1 MGYKKKNKIK
11 TGKVSHCY
19 CLSDENLWYTGK
31 RKLLIGIQIAGWI
44 SHFVF
49 ELFLH
54 CAIGQI
60 LCLAVVFLGML
71 AAKVEYLLCIQLPRV
86 DTRRGMFLAHKHTPD
101 KKPLII
107 AHKGESL
114 DEQVSLHMVAALVT
128 LSLGKTGVDWVPK
141 TAESWNL

>member
-1 MGYKKKNKIK
+1 
-11 TGKVSHCY
+11 
-19 CLSDENLWYTGK
+19 
-31 RKLLIGIQIAGWI
+31 
-44 SHFVF
+44 
-49 ELFLH
+49 
-54 CAIGQI
+54 
-60 LCLAVVFLGML
+60 
-71 AAKVEYLLCIQLPRV
+71 
-86 DTRRGMFLAHKHTPD
+86 MFLAHKHTPD